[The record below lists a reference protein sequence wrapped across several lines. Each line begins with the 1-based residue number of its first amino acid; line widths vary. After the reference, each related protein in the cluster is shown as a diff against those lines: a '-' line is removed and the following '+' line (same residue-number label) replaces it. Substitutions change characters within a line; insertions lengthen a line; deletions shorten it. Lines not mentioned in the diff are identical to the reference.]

1 MYPDKPVK
9 NYRPSGKDD
18 MDKEEAP
25 SDDLKNVV
33 SGVLVV
39 DKPIGLTSHD
49 VVQIIRRG
57 TGIRRAGHTG
67 TLDPRASGVLVVLIG
82 PAVRLSEYV
91 SASDKRYQA
100 TIELGSSTDTF
111 DSEGRVT
118 QTASAIHVTEE
129 QFDDI
134 LQQFVG
140 EIEQVP
146 PPYSAVK
153 VKGRKAYEMA
163 REGEEVNLEP
173 RMINVYSLEV
183 LEWDPPEAVVDVY
196 CSSGTY
202 VRSLANDLGNA
213 LGTGAHLVGLRRTK
227 SGRFTLRDAVPLRRL
242 QEAFV
247 AGNWYRYLIPAAEA
261 LADWPMVELDPDQ
274 VELVRHGHRV
284 PSLPSEKGW
293 ARGVSQQGDLVALM
307 EVDEVTQEW
316 QPRKVFFQS

>member
-1 MYPDKPVK
+1 
-9 NYRPSGKDD
+9 
-18 MDKEEAP
+18 MDQ
-25 SDDLKNVV
+25 DNIKNVV

-67 TLDPRASGVLVVLIG
+67 TLDPRASGVLVILIG
-82 PAVRLSEYV
+82 PAVRLSEFV

-100 TIELGSSTDTF
+100 TVRLGSSTDTY
-111 DSEGRVT
+111 DAEGTVT
-118 QTASAIHVTEE
+118 SSASAEDITEE
-129 QFDDI
+129 QFDTI

-140 EIEQVP
+140 EIEQIP

-153 VKGRKAYEMA
+153 VKGRRSYEMA
-163 REGEEVNLEP
+163 REGEEVELAP
-173 RMINVYSLEV
+173 RIINVYSLEV
-183 LEWDPPEAVVDVY
+183 LEWAPPEAVIDVY

-202 VRSLANDLGNA
+202 VRSLAHDLGQA
-213 LGTGAHLVGLRRTK
+213 LGTGAYLVGLRRTK

-242 QEAFV
+242 QEAFN
-247 AGNWYRYLIPAAEA
+247 AGDWYRYLIPAAEA
-261 LADWPMVELDPDQ
+261 LADWPMVELDADQ

-284 PSLPSEKGW
+284 ASEPDEKGW
-293 ARGVSQQGDLVALM
+293 ARGVSQQGDLVALL
-307 EVDEVTQEW
+307 EVDEETHEW

>member
-1 MYPDKPVK
+1 MNTDQMQ
-9 NYRPSGKDD
+9 NI
-18 MDKEEAP
+18 
-25 SDDLKNVV
+25 V

-39 DKPIGLTSHD
+39 DKPVGLTSHD

-100 TIELGSSTDTF
+100 TIRLGSSTDTY
-111 DSEGRVT
+111 DAEGAV
-118 QTASAIHVTEE
+118 TASTTSWNDITEE
-129 QFDDI
+129 SFNEI
-134 LQQFVG
+134 LQKFVG

-153 VKGRKAYEMA
+153 VKGRRAYDMA
-163 REGEEVNLEP
+163 RQGEEVELEP
-173 RMINVYSLEV
+173 RKINVYSLEV
-183 LEWDPPEAVVDVY
+183 LEWAPPEVVIDVY

-202 VRSLANDLGNA
+202 VRSLANDMGEQLGC
-213 LGTGAHLVGLRRTK
+213 GAHLIGLRRTK

-242 QEAFV
+242 QEAFN
-247 AGNWYRYLIPAAEA
+247 AGEWYRYLIPAAEA
-261 LADWPMVELDPDQ
+261 LADWPMVELDADQ

-284 PSLPSEKGW
+284 PADPEFKGW
-293 ARGVSQQGDLVALM
+293 ARGVSEQGDLVALL
-307 EVDEVTQEW
+307 EVDEESNEW

>member
-1 MYPDKPVK
+1 MEQD
-9 NYRPSGKDD
+9 NI
-18 MDKEEAP
+18 
-25 SDDLKNVV
+25 KNVV

-39 DKPIGLTSHD
+39 DKPVGLTSHD
-49 VVQIIRRG
+49 VVQLIRRG

-67 TLDPRASGVLVVLIG
+67 TLDPRASGVLVILIG

-100 TIELGSSTDTF
+100 TIRLGSSTDTF
-111 DSEGRVT
+111 DADGRIT
-118 QTASAIHVTEE
+118 GSFPIDSIDEE
-129 QFDDI
+129 KFDEE
-134 LQQFVG
+134 LQKFVG
-140 EIEQVP
+140 EMEQVP

-163 REGEEVNLEP
+163 REGEEVDLAP
-173 RMINVYSLEV
+173 RIINVYSLEV
-183 LEWDPPEAVVDVY
+183 LEWAPPEAVVDVY

-202 VRSLANDLGNA
+202 VRSLANDLGKA

-242 QEAFV
+242 QEAFD

-261 LADWPMVELDPDQ
+261 LADWPMVELDADQ
-274 VELVRHGHRV
+274 VELIRHGHRI
-284 PSLPSEKGW
+284 PADPEASGW
-293 ARGVSQQGDLVALM
+293 ARGVSQQGDLVSLL
-307 EVDEVTQEW
+307 EVDEETQEW

>member
-1 MYPDKPVK
+1 MMNRDH
-9 NYRPSGKDD
+9 NRDQNQD
-18 MDKEEAP
+18 QM
-25 SDDLKNVV
+25 KNVV

-67 TLDPRASGVLVVLIG
+67 TLDPRASGVLVVLVG

-100 TIELGSSTDTF
+100 TIRLGSSTDTY
-111 DSEGRVT
+111 DAEGTVT
-118 QTASAIHVTEE
+118 GPAASLEGITEE
-129 QFDDI
+129 KFEEI
-134 LQQFVG
+134 LGQFVG

-146 PPYSAVK
+146 PPYSAIK

-163 REGEEVNLEP
+163 REGEEVDLEP
-173 RMINVYSLEV
+173 RKIRVYSLEV
-183 LEWDPPEAVVDVY
+183 LEWAPPEVVVDVY

-202 VRSLANDLGNA
+202 VRSLANDLGQK
-213 LGTGAHLVGLRRTK
+213 LGCGAHLVGLRRTK

-242 QEAFV
+242 QEAFD
-247 AGNWYRYLIPAAEA
+247 AGNWYRHLIPAAEA
-261 LADWPMVELDPDQ
+261 LADWPMVELNGDQ

-284 PSLPSEKGW
+284 SAEPGAEGW
-293 ARGVSQQGDLVALM
+293 ARGVSEQGDLVALM
-307 EVDEVTQEW
+307 EVDPEANEW

>member
-1 MYPDKPVK
+1 ME
-9 NYRPSGKDD
+9 KDTI
-18 MDKEEAP
+18 
-25 SDDLKNVV
+25 KNVV

-39 DKPIGLTSHD
+39 DKPVGLTSHD

-67 TLDPRASGVLVVLIG
+67 TLDPRASGVLVILVG

-100 TIELGSSTDTF
+100 TVRLGASTDTY
-111 DSEGRVT
+111 DAEGTILSTRSVED
-118 QTASAIHVTEE
+118 VTEDTFNE
-129 QFDDI
+129 I
-134 LQQFVG
+134 LQTFTG
-140 EIEQVP
+140 EIIQVP

-163 REGEEVNLEP
+163 REGEEVILEP
-173 RMINVYSLEV
+173 RTINVYSLEI
-183 LEWDPPEAVVDVY
+183 LEWSLPEVVIDVY

-202 VRSLANDLGNA
+202 VRSLANDLGKS

-242 QEAFV
+242 QDSFN
-247 AGNWYRYLIPAAEA
+247 AGEWYRFLIPAAEA
-261 LADWPMVELDPDQ
+261 LADWPMVELDADQ
-274 VELVRHGHRV
+274 VELIRHGHRIPV
-284 PSLPSEKGW
+284 EPGQKGW
-293 ARGVSQQGDLVALM
+293 ARGVSEQGDLVALL
-307 EVDEVTQEW
+307 EVDEESGEW